1 MADILIA
8 HGTVIT
14 LDPRRRVIEDGAVAI
29 RGDRIVAVDT
39 HAALAEGGPFETTID
54 ARNMVVLPGLVDCHA
69 HAGHGLVK
77 TLGADDGEAWYRA
90 CEAFYTRAS
99 SPEFWAAEAALA
111 ALERLKFGVTCGVS
125 LFGGGDSILR
135 TDDPV
140 YAGRHCDAVD
150 AVGIRTFLA
159 VGPCRPPFPRR
170 FVRWDGDTPRTL
182 EIEFD
187 EQLATCDAI
196 VDRWHGAGQGRI
208 NVCVVSPTLR
218 REHLEDPRL
227 STTGHAALL
236 DQARAARALSR
247 RHGILFT
254 QDGHTNGSVSFA
266 HEALDILG
274 TDALLSHSTDLSDEE
289 IRIVADSG
297 THVVHNPSAIASIR
311 GRCPVPELLDAGA
324 SVVLGSDATAPD
336 RSGDMFRHMQQCM
349 HYHRRHFRDP
359 DVLPPG
365 KVLEMATIDAA
376 RALGRDADIGS
387 IEPGK
392 KADVI
397 LVDLFKPH
405 TFPYQMPLHR
415 TIYFANGN
423 DVDTVIVDG
432 RILMRGREVLSV
444 DEAAILETAQREAEL
459 ALERSGLEHLTDDRP
474 GLWGRSR
481 YGPA

>member
-1 MADILIA
+1 MANILIE
-8 HGTVIT
+8 HGTVVT
-14 LDPRRRVIEDGAVAI
+14 LDPRRRIIEDGAVAI
-29 RGDRIVAVDT
+29 GGDTITAVGDRGTVA
-39 HAALAEGGPFETTID
+39 AAGPFETTID
-54 ARNMVVLPGLVDCHA
+54 ARNMVVLPGLIDCHA

-77 TLGADDGEAWYRA
+77 TLGADDGDAWYRA

-99 SPEFWAAEAALA
+99 SEDFWAAESALA

-135 TDDPV
+135 TDDPR
-140 YAGRHCDAVD
+140 YADSHCESVR

-170 FVRWDGDTPRTL
+170 FVRWNGDEQESL
-182 EIEFD
+182 DISFEQ
-187 EQLATCDAI
+187 QLATCDTI
-196 VDRWHGAGQGRI
+196 VERWHGADGGRI
-208 NVCVVSPTLR
+208 NICVVSPTLR
-218 REHLEDPRL
+218 GEHLDG
-227 STTGHAALL
+227 TGSSAREELL
-236 DQARAARALSR
+236 AQARDARELSR
-247 RHGILFT
+247 RHDLLFT
-254 QDGHTNGSVSFA
+254 QDGHTSGSVAFA
-266 HEALDILG
+266 HEPLDILG
-274 TDALLSHSTDLSDEE
+274 PDALLSHSTDLSDEE
-289 IRIVADSG
+289 IRIAADTG
-297 THVVHNPSAIASIR
+297 THIVHNPSAVASIR

-365 KVLEMATIDAA
+365 KVLEMVTIDAA
-376 RALGRDADIGS
+376 RALGLADEIGS
-387 IEPGK
+387 IEAGK

-405 TFPYQMPLHR
+405 TFPFQMPLHR

-444 DEAAILETAQREAEL
+444 DEVSVLESAQREADL
-459 ALERSGLEHLTDDRP
+459 ALRRSGITGLTDPRP
-474 GLWGRSR
+474 RLWGHSR
-481 YGPA
+481 Y

>member
-1 MADILIA
+1 MADILIE
-8 HGTVIT
+8 HGTVVT
-14 LDPRRRVIEDGAVAI
+14 LDPERRIIDDGAVAI
-29 RGDRIVAVDT
+29 RGDRIAAVGT
-39 HAALAEGGPFETTID
+39 HGTLADAGPFETTID
-54 ARNMVVLPGLVDCHA
+54 ARNMVVLPGLIDCHA

-77 TLGADDGEAWYRA
+77 TLGGDDGDAWYRA

-99 SPEFWAAEAALA
+99 SEEFWGAESALA

-135 TDDPV
+135 TDEPP
-140 YAGRHCDAVD
+140 YADRHCQSVRE
-150 AVGIRTFLA
+150 VGIRTFLA

-170 FVRWDGDTPRTL
+170 FVRWNGDEQESL
-182 EIEFD
+182 DISFEQ
-187 EQLATCDAI
+187 QLATCDAI
-196 VDRWHGAGQGRI
+196 VERWHGAEAGRI
-208 NVCVVSPTLR
+208 NICVVSPTLR
-218 REHLEDPRL
+218 SEHLDECGSSASAREE
-227 STTGHAALL
+227 LL
-236 DQARAARALSR
+236 TQAREARALSR

-254 QDGHTNGSVSFA
+254 QDGHTSGSVAFA
-266 HEALDILG
+266 HEPLGILG
-274 TDALLSHSTDLSDEE
+274 PDALLSHSTDLSDDE
-289 IRIVADSG
+289 IRIVADTG
-297 THVVHNPSAIASIR
+297 THIVHNPSAVASIR

-365 KVLEMATIDAA
+365 KVLEMVTIDAA
-376 RALGRDADIGS
+376 RALGLEDEIGS
-387 IEPGK
+387 IEAGK

-405 TFPYQMPLHR
+405 TYPFQMPLHR
-415 TIYFANGN
+415 TMYFANGN

-444 DEAAILETAQREAEL
+444 DERAVLEAAQKEAEL
-459 ALERSGLEHLTDDRP
+459 ALRRSGLEGLTDPRP
-474 GLWGRSR
+474 RLWGHSH
-481 YGPA
+481 Y